1 MPSNAKQPRPAPSKV
16 MKVNLWLRVENDNKY
31 IRGKKKAR
39 DAQMCREPFLTR
51 LELTLRPHGRPKE
64 QHNGS

>member
-1 MPSNAKQPRPAPSKV
+1 